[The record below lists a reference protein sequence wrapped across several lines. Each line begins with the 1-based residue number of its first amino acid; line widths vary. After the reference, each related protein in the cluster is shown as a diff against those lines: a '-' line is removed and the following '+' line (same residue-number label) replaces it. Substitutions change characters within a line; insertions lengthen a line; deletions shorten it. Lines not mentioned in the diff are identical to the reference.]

1 MPSWNIHTGLVERL
15 ASDADLAPLGVRDL
29 NAYHFGNLVPDV
41 YVGYMVPDV
50 SHTLLYT
57 DTHHTLPSHIP
68 VADHQEFWDRWVEPY
83 IATGGVDD
91 VVLGAWAHLLADH
104 HYNERV
110 NAFLAEH
117 NVPSGEQTR
126 IRKQGDFDRFGHGLG
141 ISSTVEP
148 TDGLKALAENF
159 PEYPI
164 DGSDVEAAC
173 RAHAAL
179 VEASREE
186 PEGDGYSLL
195 TEELIREVFDRIT
208 ADTEAQLSDY
218 ARRVREAGFD
228 PTAPAPV
235 RSWERPDLRIG
246 PEPAVLLASDWQ
258 AAAASAQLRS

>member
-15 ASDADLAPLGVRDL
+15 ASGNDLASLGIRDL

-68 VADHQEFWDRWVEPY
+68 VADHQEFWDRWVEPFVE
-83 IATGGVDD
+83 TGGVDD
-91 VVLGAWAHLLADH
+91 VTLGAWAHLLADH

-141 ISSTVEP
+141 ITLTVDPNER
-148 TDGLKALAENF
+148 LKAQAARF
-159 PEYPI
+159 PEYQI
-164 DGSDVEAAC
+164 EGADVEAAC
-173 RAHAAL
+173 RAHAKL
-179 VEASREE
+179 VEASREV
-186 PEGDGYSLL
+186 PDGAGYSLL
-195 TEELIREVFDRIT
+195 SEELIGDVFDRIDR
-208 ADTEAQLSDY
+208 DTRERLSGY
-218 ARRVREAGFD
+218 AAAVRAAGHD
-228 PTAPAPV
+228 PMASPP
-235 RSWERPDLRIG
+235 ERPLDRPSLRVG
-246 PEPAVLLASDWQ
+246 PEPTVLLAQDWQ
-258 AAAASAQLRS
+258 AAAAAAQLAG